1 MGRTSWYN
9 VRDAEQVMC
18 GCRRIAREISELV
31 YSWGT
36 KGKGKME
43 EVGIGDKKE

>member
-9 VRDAEQVMC
+9 IRDAEQGMR
-18 GCRRIAREISELV
+18 GGRHIAREISESA
-31 YSWGT
+31 YIWGT
-36 KGKGKME
+36 DRKGKTE